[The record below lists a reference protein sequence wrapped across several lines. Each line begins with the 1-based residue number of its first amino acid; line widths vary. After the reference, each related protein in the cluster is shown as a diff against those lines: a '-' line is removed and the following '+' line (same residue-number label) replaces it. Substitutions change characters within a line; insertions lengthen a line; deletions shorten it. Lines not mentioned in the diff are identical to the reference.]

1 MRQNDGFPVQDAS
14 VNANAIVNVDF
25 LIIVQVLSL
34 TFPHGQA
41 QFFSAAAHIGNRAK
55 LTRENH
61 PNKYNIDINQPKS
74 LHNHLVLLVQRPEI
88 TRSDSAFGL
97 EDTVE
102 VGQIVETA
110 FVTDFR
116 DILGRIHQHPRSIA
130 EPDVQNIVRQRLA
143 GAHPEETAESGRAH
157 AHH

>member
-1 MRQNDGFPVQDAS
+1 MRQNDDFPVQDAS

-25 LIIVQVLSL
+25 LIYFVQVLSF

-61 PNKYNIDINQPKS
+61 PNKYIDINQPKS
-74 LHNHLVLLVQRPEI
+74 LHDHLVLLVQRPEI
-88 TRSDSAFGL
+88 TRRDPALGL

-102 VGQIVETA
+102 VGQVVETA
-110 FVTDFR
+110 FITDF
-116 DILGRIHQHPRSIA
+116 
-130 EPDVQNIVRQRLA
+130 
-143 GAHPEETAESGRAH
+143 
-157 AHH
+157 

>member
-34 TFPHGQA
+34 TFPYGQA
-41 QFFSAAAHIGNRAK
+41 QFFRTAAHIGNRAK
-55 LTRENH
+55 LTRENL

-74 LHNHLVLLVQRPEI
+74 LHDHLVLLVQRPEI

-102 VGQIVETA
+102 VGQVVETA
-110 FVTDFR
+110 FITDF
-116 DILGRIHQHPRSIA
+116 
-130 EPDVQNIVRQRLA
+130 
-143 GAHPEETAESGRAH
+143 
-157 AHH
+157 

>member
-25 LIIVQVLSL
+25 LIYIVQVLSL

-55 LTRENH
+55 LTRENL

-74 LHNHLVLLVQRPEI
+74 LHDHLVLLVQRPEI

-102 VGQIVETA
+102 VGQVVETA
-110 FVTDFR
+110 LVTDF
-116 DILGRIHQHPRSIA
+116 
-130 EPDVQNIVRQRLA
+130 
-143 GAHPEETAESGRAH
+143 
-157 AHH
+157 

>member
-1 MRQNDGFPVQDAS
+1 MRQNDGFPVHDAS

-25 LIIVQVLSL
+25 LIYMFIVQVLSL

-74 LHNHLVLLVQRPEI
+74 LHDHLVLLVQRPEI
-88 TRSDSAFGL
+88 TRRDPALGL

-102 VGQIVETA
+102 VGQVVETA
-110 FVTDFR
+110 LVTDF
-116 DILGRIHQHPRSIA
+116 
-130 EPDVQNIVRQRLA
+130 
-143 GAHPEETAESGRAH
+143 
-157 AHH
+157 

>member
-1 MRQNDGFPVQDAS
+1 MSIFS
-14 VNANAIVNVDF
+14 YILF
-25 LIIVQVLSL
+25 KCYLSL
-34 TFPHGQA
+34 FPFGQA
-41 QFFSAAAHIGNRAK
+41 LFFSATAHIGNRAK

-74 LHNHLVLLVQRPEI
+74 LHDHLVLLVQRPEI

-110 FVTDFR
+110 FITDF
-116 DILGRIHQHPRSIA
+116 
-130 EPDVQNIVRQRLA
+130 
-143 GAHPEETAESGRAH
+143 
-157 AHH
+157 

>member
-25 LIIVQVLSL
+25 LIYIVQVLSL

-55 LTRENH
+55 LTRENL

-74 LHNHLVLLVQRPEI
+74 LHDHLVLLVQLVQRPEI
-88 TRSDSAFGL
+88 TRRDPALGL

-102 VGQIVETA
+102 VGQVVETA
-110 FVTDFR
+110 LVTDF
-116 DILGRIHQHPRSIA
+116 
-130 EPDVQNIVRQRLA
+130 
-143 GAHPEETAESGRAH
+143 
-157 AHH
+157 

>member
-1 MRQNDGFPVQDAS
+1 MRQNDEFPVQDAS

-25 LIIVQVLSL
+25 LIYIVQVLSL

-41 QFFSAAAHIGNRAK
+41 QFFRTAAHIGNRAK
-55 LTRENH
+55 LARENL

-74 LHNHLVLLVQRPEI
+74 LHAHLVLLVQRPEI
-88 TRSDSAFGL
+88 TRRDSAFGL

-110 FVTDFR
+110 LITDF
-116 DILGRIHQHPRSIA
+116 
-130 EPDVQNIVRQRLA
+130 
-143 GAHPEETAESGRAH
+143 
-157 AHH
+157 

>member
-1 MRQNDGFPVQDAS
+1 MRQNDEFPVQDAS

-25 LIIVQVLSL
+25 LIYFVQVLSL
-34 TFPHGQA
+34 TFPFGQA
-41 QFFSAAAHIGNRAK
+41 LFFNSAVHIGNRAK

-74 LHNHLVLLVQRPEI
+74 LHDHLVLLVQRPEI
-88 TRSDSAFGL
+88 TRGDSAFGL

-110 FVTDFR
+110 FVTYFR
-116 DILGRIHQHPRSIA
+116 NVLGRIHQHPRSIA
-130 EPDVQNIVRQRLA
+130 
-143 GAHPEETAESGRAH
+143 
-157 AHH
+157 

>member
-25 LIIVQVLSL
+25 LIYIVQVLSL
-34 TFPHGQA
+34 FLFPHGQA

-55 LTRENH
+55 LTRENL

-74 LHNHLVLLVQRPEI
+74 LHDHLVLLVQRPEI
-88 TRSDSAFGL
+88 TRRDPAFCL

-102 VGQIVETA
+102 VGQVVETA
-110 FVTDFR
+110 LVTDF
-116 DILGRIHQHPRSIA
+116 
-130 EPDVQNIVRQRLA
+130 
-143 GAHPEETAESGRAH
+143 
-157 AHH
+157 

>member
-1 MRQNDGFPVQDAS
+1 MRQNDGFPPQDAS

-25 LIIVQVLSL
+25 LIYIVQVLSL

-88 TRSDSAFGL
+88 TRRDPAFGL

-102 VGQIVETA
+102 VRQVVETA
-110 FVTDFR
+110 FITDF
-116 DILGRIHQHPRSIA
+116 
-130 EPDVQNIVRQRLA
+130 
-143 GAHPEETAESGRAH
+143 
-157 AHH
+157 